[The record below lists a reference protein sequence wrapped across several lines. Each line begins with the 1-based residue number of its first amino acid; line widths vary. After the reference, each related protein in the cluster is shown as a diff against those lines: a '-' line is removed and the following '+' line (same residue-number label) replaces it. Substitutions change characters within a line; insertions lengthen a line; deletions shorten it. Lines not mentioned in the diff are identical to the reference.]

1 MAEEKQKSG
10 GFRLGSAMIWAAG
23 QWAVC
28 WFVTEDSL
36 WSTIPA
42 CFSAFFAGWTTSS
55 LLGRFAKW
63 GANAGVMMVLCVL
76 LGTAVFS
83 GAFSG
88 LTSILDWMRIKEFK
102 VDWDKLEKFFLSWAV
117 LPPAALG
124 LLSGLYVRAKVP
136 RSKKK

>member
-1 MAEEKQKSG
+1 MAEEKQKSS
-10 GFRLGSAMIWAAG
+10 GFKLGSAMIWAAG

-28 WFVTEDSL
+28 WFVTEDGL
-36 WSTIPA
+36 WSTTTA

-63 GANAGVMMVLCVL
+63 GANPGVMMVLGVL

-88 LTSILDWMRIKEFK
+88 LTSILDWIRIKEFK